1 MGKTRQDELID
12 AQTPVGQEFV
22 NHLLWTNVERI
33 LEAWHDHCG
42 E

>member
-1 MGKTRQDELID
+1 MVRPFRCVLYGFSSRELNRIRAVILD
-12 AQTPVGQEFV
+12 
-22 NHLLWTNVERI
+22 NLHRI